1 MGESESRKVS
11 FLNVPFDV
19 SMAIANQVLS
29 WGDVKKIRVRSFR
42 QRRIPGQEGKEAEG
56 RR

>member
-1 MGESESRKVS
+1 MEESESRKVS
-11 FLNVPFDV
+11 FHNVPFDV

-29 WGDVKKIRVRSFR
+29 WGDVKKRGVRSFR
-42 QRRIPGQEGKEAEG
+42 QRRSGEEGKEAEG